1 VAKKDNTESTTEE
14 QPAAATTTET
24 ATERKSIVPAGWKS
38 KKDALSE
45 FINEQ
50 SSGKEGFEYPAF
62 FALCRKNAEGS
73 LTEEKIAHYE
83 GLVASG
89 AHGAQGRAKMT
100 LRNML
105 ATVARKNGSLIGLND
120 EKTALDLPKPTVAG
134 AAAKAQEAAAEQKE
148 AAE

>member
-1 VAKKDNTESTTEE
+1 MAKKDEAAQTET
-14 QPAAATTTET
+14 AATTESET
-24 ATERKSIVPAGWKS
+24 KERKSIVPAGWKT
-38 KKDALSE
+38 KNDALAE
-45 FINEQ
+45 FINTQ

-62 FALCRKNAEGS
+62 FALCRKNGIA
-73 LTEEKIAHYE
+73 EEKVAHYE

-105 ATVARKNGSLIGLND
+105 ATIARKNGKLVGLND
-120 EKTALDLPKPTVAG
+120 DEVALDLPKPAVSG
-134 AAAKAQEAAAEQKE
+134 AAAKAQETAEAKQPE